1 MRILLYFMLAI
12 PAGRGWERPRPSA
25 REERIARGERREFV
39 RSALRSATIHGYYV
53 FDELM
58 TQEAGMIDFLAVGP
72 VGGCVVVVR
81 DEEGDVTADVDGT
94 LYLDVRRFADDPH
107 RQVEELVRDVNAKLE
122 DTGAQVYQVICFTRA
137 ELYYLGDDPDDV
149 LKGVCPTWD
158 LSLSFA
164 EAPEE
169 HTPAD
174 VAALAERVRD
184 AYGRPPFV
192 TPAGTDTP

>member
-1 MRILLYFMLAI
+1 
-12 PAGRGWERPRPSA
+12 
-25 REERIARGERREFV
+25 
-39 RSALRSATIHGYYV
+39 
-53 FDELM
+53 
-58 TQEAGMIDFLAVGP
+58 MIDFLAVGL
-72 VGGCVVVVR
+72 VGSCVVIVR

-94 LYLDVRRFADDPH
+94 LYLDGRRFADDPH
-107 RQVEELVRDVNAKLE
+107 RQAEDLVRDVSAKLE

-158 LSLSFA
+158 LALSFA

-169 HTPAD
+169 HTAAD
-174 VAALAERVRD
+174 VAGVADRIRE

-192 TPAGTDTP
+192 TPEEADTP